1 MARKQKEIKVVV
13 EFTPGYRERFTK
25 ACVEVAKDFVEKKWA
40 EEKAQKE
47 KEGATA

>member
-1 MARKQKEIKVVV
+1 MGRKQREIKVVV

-25 ACVEVAKDFVEKKWA
+25 ACVEVVSTYVEKKWA

>member
-1 MARKQKEIKVVV
+1 MARKQEVKVAVK
-13 EFTPGYRERFTK
+13 FTPGYQERFTK
-25 ACVEVAKDFVEKKWA
+25 ACVEVATAYVERKWA

>member
-1 MARKQKEIKVVV
+1 MVRNPKEVKVVV

-25 ACVEVAKDFVEKKWA
+25 ACVEAATAYVERKWA

>member
-1 MARKQKEIKVVV
+1 MARKRKEVKVVV
-13 EFTPGYRERFTK
+13 EFSPGYRERFTK
-25 ACVEVAKDFVEKKWA
+25 AVVEVATAYVERRWA